1 LLVYLWPRKQ
11 ALGESL
17 SSSSDNDEEEETQ
30 PSSEDEKDTP
40 VVQNTEEEENEEE
53 EDDESDVTIET
64 SDVPGEINA
73 IETSLSQEVSMLGIY
88 GAEEA
93 PQSPT
98 EAEGIHNDA
107 TDVLK
112 DSTNGDVQHEQSS
125 ETVLAQLGTNVYV
138 GVFYFYTSLLF
149 ILSIAMKDGLI
160 LVLGQSL
167 FMWLGAVSE
176 MLLSWCGIKEQWLIL
191 TRAFLSTV
199 PALLFLSSSVYWVL
213 SDFWYFPNET
223 DLGKDFWFGSPAID
237 ALCIGLVIPLF
248 IPHLIMVPRKMYR
261 IVGIVS
267 VVGFIV
273 AASACIIVSISKPR
287 FVF

>member
-1 LLVYLWPRKQ
+1 MEWIGISCVDHVVLCSLVYFSACILVAPKA

-40 VVQNTEEEENEEE
+40 VVQNTEEEEKEEEEEE
-53 EDDESDVTIET
+53 EDDESEITIET

-112 DSTNGDVQHEQSS
+112 DSTNGDVQQEQSS
-125 ETVLAQLGTNVYV
+125 ETVLAQLGTDVYV
-138 GVFYFYTSLLF
+138 GVFYFYTSSLF

-160 LVLGQSL
+160 LVLGQSVSCGWGL
-167 FMWLGAVSE
+167 YRKCSFLGVVSRS
-176 MLLSWCGIKEQWLIL
+176 MVNPYKS
-191 TRAFLSTV
+191 
-199 PALLFLSSSVYWVL
+199 
-213 SDFWYFPNET
+213 
-223 DLGKDFWFGSPAID
+223 
-237 ALCIGLVIPLF
+237 IPLN
-248 IPHLIMVPRKMYR
+248 
-261 IVGIVS
+261 S
-267 VVGFIV
+267 T
-273 AASACIIVSISKPR
+273 SIAIS
-287 FVF
+287 FELSLLGT